1 MSVPIP
7 FANVS
12 AEPRKFAAKMAI
24 DVEVVEW
31 IGVAHVVDSLVRSV
45 AVGAGVPASAVRH
58 RVTREQFIV
67 ARRTRLQRAL
77 DRALRRRRPE
87 PQAMVVVRAWAYT
100 STPARRVLD
109 A

>member
-12 AEPRKFAAKMAI
+12 AEPRKFAAKLAI
-24 DVEVVEW
+24 DVEMVEW

-45 AVGAGVPASAVRH
+45 AVGAGVPASAVRVH
-58 RVTREQFIV
+58 VGREQFIV
-67 ARRTRLQRAL
+67 TRRTRLQRAL

-87 PQAMVVVRAWAYT
+87 PPVMVVVRAWAYT

-109 A
+109 V